1 MAGVIQARE
10 YFLGVVAFTENVIDL
25 FKVPEV
31 TARKALLVGDE
42 QVTLGAAQPAWK
54 DALEENVG
62 IELSFA
68 GENRVQR

>member
-10 YFLGVVAFTENVIDL
+10 YFLGVVAFTQDPIDVFQML
-25 FKVPEV
+25 EV

-42 QVTLGAAQPAWK
+42 EVLAGGAKPAREHT
-54 DALEENVG
+54 LEEDVG